1 MTIIPFSEG
10 FVIVVIAVILMV
22 VGYAYGRLDG

>member
-10 FVIVVIAVILMV
+10 LVVVVITVILMV
-22 VGYAYGRLDG
+22 AGYAYGRLDA